1 MRFSK
6 DMAHEA
12 EDPAIRAFA
21 QRGLDI
27 EVASRMGAS
36 YLPRD
41 GKFQF
46 QYAGFRKFRNLKKD
60 FWIEPTNQKLSLWN
74 FESLRELP
82 SPVDG
87 PLVITEGEFD
97 AIAVMQACGGYVVS
111 VPNGVAGK
119 RTEGEVLIRDDNRFA
134 YLWQDEK
141 LIPELERF
149 DKIILATDNDG
160 PGLILRDELA
170 LRLGETRCWYVTYPE
185 GCKDANDVLARFGET
200 HEDGVLK
207 LREVIDGAKPL
218 RPGYLVRPDDIPARS
233 NGVAVTTGWS
243 FMDPLLKIE
252 RPELLV
258 VTGIPNHGKGQFI
271 RCLAFN
277 LAAAHG
283 WKTAFLT
290 PEDPAHRVRRD
301 MVRFSQREFCIGRT
315 GDNIAYT
322 DDFGPEEK
330 QKCADWYN
338 EHFRLSLPP
347 EDEPITIDMV
357 EREMESAALHHDCQ
371 VFVLD
376 PWNEVDHDIRN
387 ETETQYIE
395 RTLRRLLRKMRRLN
409 LLLIIA
415 AHPTKLNGDNEPE
428 LYNISGSAHWKNKC
442 QHGLVIF
449 KPKVDSNAVKVTVE
463 KSKDWETMGK
473 PGQIDLVF
481 KRSFCDYKELP
492 VGVAK

>member
-6 DMAHEA
+6 SMAHEA
-12 EDPAIRAFA
+12 EDPAIRMFA

-27 EVASRMGAS
+27 EVASRMQAS
-36 YLPRD
+36 FDPQAGVYR
-41 GKFQF
+41 F
-46 QYAGFRKFRNLKKD
+46 QYPGFSKIRTLKKD
-60 FWIEPTNQKLSLWN
+60 FFLEPRGQKLQLWN
-74 FESLRELP
+74 LESLRELP

-119 RTEGEVLIRDDNRFA
+119 RTEGDILIKEDNRFA

-141 LIPELERF
+141 LIPELEQF
-149 DKIILATDNDG
+149 DKIILATDADE

-170 LRLGETRCWYVTYPE
+170 LRLGESRCWYVTYPE

-200 HEDGVLK
+200 HEDGVVK
-207 LREVIDGAKPL
+207 LREAIDGAKPL
-218 RPGYLVRPDDIPARS
+218 RPGFLVRPGDIPPRS
-233 NGVAVTTGWS
+233 NVVSVSTGWT
-243 FMDPLLKIE
+243 FFDPHLRIE

-271 RCLAFN
+271 RCLAFT
-277 LAAAHG
+277 LAETHG
-283 WKTAFLT
+283 WRTAFLT
-290 PEDPAHRVRRD
+290 PEDPSHRLRRD
-301 MVRFSQREFCIGRT
+301 MERFANAPFYKGLMAGQPSWEIP
-315 GDNIAYT
+315 DNRLTAA
-322 DDFGPEEK
+322 
-330 QKCADWYN
+330 ADWYN
-338 EHFRLSLPP
+338 EYFRLSLPP
-347 EDEPITIDMV
+347 EDEPITIEMV
-357 EREMESAALHHDCQ
+357 EREMESAALHHNCQ

-376 PWNEVDHDIRN
+376 PWNEVEHDIRN

-415 AHPTKLNGDNEPE
+415 AHPTKLNGTDKPQ

-442 QHGLVIF
+442 QHGLIVH
-449 KPKVDSNAVKVTVE
+449 KPDEDSNFVEVTVE
-463 KSKDWETMGK
+463 KSKDWETMGR
-473 PGQIDLVF
+473 PGTITLNFTPSVCNYVLVPSNL
-481 KRSFCDYKELP
+481 K
-492 VGVAK
+492 